1 MNFTEDISVLTLA
14 PVPES
19 TETYSAVSHLDI
31 HYAVLSKLSERN
43 IEVQKIQFKSNR
55 RGTQVIAT
63 YFLESDDSEF
73 GGMLA
78 TRNSYDKTHSVA
90 ICAGASVYICGN
102 GAVMGEMKF
111 IKRHVGE
118 VGTQLESAIDEQL
131 NKVHEMI
138 HNTRVLKDL
147 LDSKTFDRYVAGAV
161 IGNLYLKGVIN
172 TSQMEIIKKELD
184 EPSYN
189 YGVAEDSLWA
199 LFNHVTH
206 ALKVS
211 SPSRYFESH
220 IETIKFFKLFA

>member
-1 MNFTEDISVLTLA
+1 MKFTEDISVLTLA

-19 TETYSAVSHLDI
+19 TETYTAVAHIDI
-31 HYAVLSKLSERN
+31 HNTVLAKLKERG
-43 IEVQKIQFKSNR
+43 IEIQKIQFKSNK

-78 TRNSYDKTHSVA
+78 WRNSYDKTRSVA

-118 VGTQLESAIDEQL
+118 VNEQLEDAIDEQL
-131 NKVHEMI
+131 NKVEQMI
-138 HNTRVLKDL
+138 SATRTLKNK
-147 LDSKTFDRYVAGAV
+147 LDYKKFDSYIAGAV
-161 IGNLYLKGVIN
+161 IGNLYLKGILN
-172 TSQMEIIKKELD
+172 TSQMEIVKKELY
-184 EPSYN
+184 EPSFD
-189 YGVAEDSLWA
+189 YGVASDSLWA

-206 ALKVS
+206 ALKTS
-211 SPSRYFESH
+211 SPSNYFENH
-220 IETIKFFKLFA
+220 INTIKFFNLFI

>member
-14 PVPES
+14 PVPDS
-19 TETYSAVSHLDI
+19 TDTYTAVAHLDI
-31 HYAVLSKLSERN
+31 HNTVLAKLKERG
-43 IEVQKIQFKSNR
+43 IEIQKIQFKSNK

-78 TRNSYDKTHSVA
+78 WRNSYDKTRSVA

-118 VGTQLESAIDEQL
+118 VNRQLEDAIDEQL
-131 NKVHEMI
+131 SKVGQMI
-138 HNTRVLKDL
+138 SATRTLKDK
-147 LDSKTFDRYVAGAV
+147 LDSKTFDIYVAGAV
-161 IGNLYLKGVIN
+161 IGNLYLKGVLN
-172 TSQMEIIKKELD
+172 TTQMEIVKKQLD
-184 EPSYN
+184 EPLFD
-189 YGVAEDSLWA
+189 YGVASDSLWA

-206 ALKVS
+206 ALKTS
-211 SPSRYFESH
+211 SPSNYFENH
-220 IETIKFFKLFA
+220 INTIKFFNLFT